1 MTAGFLNGFKQPSF
15 QEGRVL
21 VGYILVTDLSHQH
34 SHLTY
39 EFAKL
44 PTQQQVVKDD
54 DNSSYSTSVT
64 ATATTTVTTPAPS
77 ATAA

>member
-1 MTAGFLNGFKQPSF
+1 MAAGFLNGFKQPSF
-15 QEGRVL
+15 LEGRVL

-44 PTQQQVVKDD
+44 PT
-54 DNSSYSTSVT
+54 
-64 ATATTTVTTPAPS
+64 
-77 ATAA
+77 